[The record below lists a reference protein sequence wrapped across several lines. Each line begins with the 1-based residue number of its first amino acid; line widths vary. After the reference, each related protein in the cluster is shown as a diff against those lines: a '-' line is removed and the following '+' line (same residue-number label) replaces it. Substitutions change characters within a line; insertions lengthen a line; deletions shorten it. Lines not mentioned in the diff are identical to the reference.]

1 MTENLIERAAGGL
14 VLRKAWPGFQV
25 LLIHDRYGHVSFP
38 KGHLESGETWE
49 DAAVREIL
57 EETGIK
63 SRILSPLGDVEYPIK
78 RKELTVRKQVRLFLL
93 EAIDEQAEP
102 IHQANEVESAQYFAW
117 EDAIRL
123 HMERGYV
130 DLNWV
135 FDKAIALWDWHKKR
149 TENNS

>member
-14 VLRKAWPGFQV
+14 VLRKVRIGYQV
-25 LLIHDRYGHVSFP
+25 LLIEDRYGHVCFP
-38 KGHLESGETWE
+38 KGHLESGESWE
-49 DAAVREIL
+49 DAAVREIF

-63 SRILSPLGDVEYPIK
+63 SSILSPLGDIEYPIK
-78 RKELTVRKQVRLFLL
+78 RKGITVRKQVRLFVL

-102 IHQANEVESAQYFAW
+102 VHQANEIESAQYFAW
-117 EDAIRL
+117 EDALRL

-135 FDKAIALWDWHKKR
+135 FDKARALWGFAREANEKR
-149 TENNS
+149 

>member
-78 RKELTVRKQVRLFLL
+78 RKELTVRKQVHLFLL

-102 IHQANEVESAQYFAW
+102 IH
-117 EDAIRL
+117 
-123 HMERGYV
+123 
-130 DLNWV
+130 
-135 FDKAIALWDWHKKR
+135 
-149 TENNS
+149 